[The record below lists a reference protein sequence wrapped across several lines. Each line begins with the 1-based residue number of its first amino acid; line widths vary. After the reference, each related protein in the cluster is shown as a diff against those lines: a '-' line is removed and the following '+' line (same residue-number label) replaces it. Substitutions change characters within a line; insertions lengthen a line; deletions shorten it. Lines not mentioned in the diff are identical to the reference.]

1 MKIMGGYTT
10 PGPFDLKRTQITP
23 AEPVETHLF
32 TDGGLEAIID
42 EGNPAEARR

>member
-1 MKIMGGYTT
+1 MKMAGYTT
-10 PGPFDLKRTQITP
+10 PGPFEIKRMYITP
-23 AEPVETHLF
+23 HEPVETNLF